1 MHMTAT
7 LTKWYEERGRHEIFA
22 GGKNVNLGSKE
33 HSLVLDPEAVA
44 AGIQT
49 DLDEQGIAKNA
60 RQEKLAARA
69 AAKEAN
75 GNGAAHGANGANG
88 TNGTN
93 GANGK
98 SGKDAAYDQQ
108 MAALYR
114 QHVLKEEAP
123 PVVQIQGLKSSK
135 QDDLVG
141 VS

>member
-1 MHMTAT
+1 M
-7 LTKWYEERGRHEIFA
+7 
-22 GGKNVNLGSKE
+22 
-33 HSLVLDPEAVA
+33 LDPEAVA

-49 DLDEQGIAKNA
+49 DLDAQGIAKNA

-75 GNGAAHGANGANG
+75 GNGASNGA
-88 TNGTN
+88 NGTN

-98 SGKDAAYDQQ
+98 SAKDAAYDQQ

>member
-1 MHMTAT
+1 MTAT

-22 GGKNVNLGSKE
+22 GGKNVNLDSKE

-49 DLDEQGIAKNA
+49 DLDAQGIAKNA

-75 GNGAAHGANGANG
+75 GNGAANGANG
-88 TNGTN
+88 TNGANGN

-98 SGKDAAYDQQ
+98 SEKDAAYDQQ

-141 VS
+141 VG

>member
-1 MHMTAT
+1 MGPSRAPGGGRPDGLLHAGG
-7 LTKWYEERGRHEIFA
+7 EGRRGRD
-22 GGKNVNLGSKE
+22 GR
-33 HSLVLDPEAVA
+33 DPEAVA

-49 DLDEQGIAKNA
+49 DLDAQGIAKNA

-69 AAKEAN
+69 AAREAN
-75 GNGAAHGANGANG
+75 GNGAARGANG

-93 GANGK
+93 GK
-98 SGKDAAYDQQ
+98 SEKDAAYDQQ

-123 PVVQIQGLKSSK
+123 PIVQIQGLKSSK

-141 VS
+141 VG

>member
-1 MHMTAT
+1 MTAT

-22 GGKNVNLGSKE
+22 GGKNVNLDSKE

-49 DLDEQGIAKNA
+49 DLDAQGIAKNA

-69 AAKEAN
+69 AAKGAN
-75 GNGAAHGANGANG
+75 GNGASNGAKG
-88 TNGTN
+88 ANGTN

-98 SGKDAAYDQQ
+98 FAKDAAYDQQ

>member
-1 MHMTAT
+1 MTAT

-22 GGKNVNLGSKE
+22 GGKNVDLDSKE

-49 DLDEQGIAKNA
+49 DLDAQGIAKNA

-69 AAKEAN
+69 AAKGAN
-75 GNGAAHGANGANG
+75 GNGASNGANGANG
-88 TNGTN
+88 AHDD

-98 SGKDAAYDQQ
+98 SERDAAYDQQ

-123 PVVQIQGLKSSK
+123 PVVQIQGSRARSRTILS
-135 QDDLVG
+135 V
-141 VS
+141 

>member
-1 MHMTAT
+1 MTAT

-22 GGKNVNLGSKE
+22 GGKNVDLDSKE

-49 DLDEQGIAKNA
+49 DLDAQGIAKNA

-69 AAKEAN
+69 AAKGAN
-75 GNGAAHGANGANG
+75 GNGASNGA
-88 TNGTN
+88 NGTN

-98 SGKDAAYDQQ
+98 SAKDAAYDQQ

-114 QHVLKEEAP
+114 QHMLKEEAP